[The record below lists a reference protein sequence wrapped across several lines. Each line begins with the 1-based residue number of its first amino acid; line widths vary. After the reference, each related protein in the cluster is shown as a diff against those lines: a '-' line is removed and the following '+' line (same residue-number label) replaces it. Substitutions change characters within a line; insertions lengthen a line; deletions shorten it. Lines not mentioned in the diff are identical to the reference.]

1 MAEHQEPTTP
11 NDVNESAEPAR
22 PTQEMVENNKRTG
35 KKMLAFIAFMFL
47 VAAASIPLYRIVCV
61 AIDPGGSS
69 WQNGETD
76 SYEGV
81 TVDKSRTVKVRFAA
95 EVNRQLP
102 WRFEATE
109 SSVTVH
115 PGEKRLT
122 NFVSEN
128 LDGARAIK
136 GQAVYDINPP
146 EAGQYFKKIECFC
159 FTEQTLEPGEQVDM
173 PLYFWFEPDMP
184 DHIKEITLAYTFFN
198 ADTSRKRA
206 GETAAITPGK

>member
-1 MAEHQEPTTP
+1 MDDSQEQTSSGQP
-11 NDVNESAEPAR
+11 DSEPAR
-22 PTQEMVENNKRTG
+22 PTDEMVENNKKMG
-35 KKMLAFIAFMFL
+35 KKLLAFTAFMFL

-76 SYEGV
+76 EYKDIK
-81 TVDKSRTVKVRFAA
+81 VDKSRTVRVRFAA

-102 WRFEATE
+102 WRFAPTE
-109 SSVTVH
+109 LNVEVH

-122 NFVSEN
+122 KFVSEN
-128 LDGARAIK
+128 LDQTRAIK

-159 FTEQTLEPGEQVDM
+159 FSEQTLEPGEKADM
-173 PLYFWFEPDMP
+173 PLYFWFDPEMP
-184 DHIKEITLAYTFFN
+184 DHIKQVTLAYTFFN
-198 ADTSRKRA
+198 AASSRARSR
-206 GETAAITPGK
+206 ETASK

>member
-1 MAEHQEPTTP
+1 MEDPQEQQTP
-11 NDVNESAEPAR
+11 DHAR
-22 PTQEMVENNKRTG
+22 PTDEMVENNKKMG
-35 KKMLAFIAFMFL
+35 KKLLAFTAFMFL

-69 WQNGETD
+69 SQNGETD
-76 SYEGV
+76 VYDDV
-81 TVDKSRTVKVRFAA
+81 KVDKSRTVKVRFAA

-102 WRFEATE
+102 WKFGPSEP
-109 SSVTVH
+109 SVEVH

-122 NFVSEN
+122 KFTSEN
-128 LDGARAIK
+128 LDRGRAIK

-159 FTEQTLEPGEQVDM
+159 FTEQTLEPGEKVDM
-173 PLYFWFEPDMP
+173 PLYFWFDPDMP

-198 ADTSRKRA
+198 ADSSRTRSA
-206 GETAAITPGK
+206 ETASK